1 MNGVRAIM
9 SNHLLTQHNLME
21 GRQGI
26 ARAHGLVTDEL
37 F

>member
-1 MNGVRAIM
+1 MHEWCARAIM

-26 ARAHGLVTDEL
+26 ARAPWLSY
-37 F
+37 

>member
-1 MNGVRAIM
+1 MNAVCAIM

-26 ARAHGLVTDEL
+26 ARAPW
-37 F
+37 